1 MAEYLTRDAVE
12 SVALNAPIPFVD
24 SIPCNKGYVYHQ
36 SGTGIFVL
44 RGIVNN
50 PTACVARYEVEFTG
64 NIAVPTGGAVTPI
77 STAIVVSGE
86 ERIGSRSIFTPAAVD
101 EYGNVVLKNER
112 TVRRQV
118 VSEETSAKM
127 RDALYHVV
135 TDSDGNSGECFLENE
150 KFERLGKQYITD
162 HAVINYSELF
172 EEWFVTISENDY
184 FNDISRN
191 PIKEIKLEFIGIETG
206 TGREIYKG
214 VKDKRFYLRENI
226 FPREEFAKWL
236 VCGKKRRIDD
246 GAEPR
251 ANIIFIC
258 NGEKEKVTYKDWNGV
273 AAYSDTFNKNFIL
286 S

>member
-1 MAEYLTRDAVE
+1 MKVVFLKITDEDKIRYKE
-12 SVALNAPIPFVD
+12 ALGSSDIL
-24 SIPCNKGYVYHQ
+24 KG
-36 SGTGIFVL
+36 
-44 RGIVNN
+44 
-50 PTACVARYEVEFTG
+50 
-64 NIAVPTGGAVTPI
+64 
-77 STAIVVSGE
+77 
-86 ERIGSRSIFTPAAVD
+86 
-101 EYGNVVLKNER
+101 R
-112 TVRRQV
+112 T
-118 VSEETSAKM
+118 KI
-127 RDALYHVV
+127 VV

-150 KFERLGKQYITD
+150 KIKRLGRQYITD

-214 VKDKRFYLRENI
+214 VKDKRYYLRENL
-226 FPREEFAKWL
+226 FPREEFSKWY
-236 VCGKKRRIDD
+236 VCGKKRRVDD
-246 GAEPR
+246 GDEPR